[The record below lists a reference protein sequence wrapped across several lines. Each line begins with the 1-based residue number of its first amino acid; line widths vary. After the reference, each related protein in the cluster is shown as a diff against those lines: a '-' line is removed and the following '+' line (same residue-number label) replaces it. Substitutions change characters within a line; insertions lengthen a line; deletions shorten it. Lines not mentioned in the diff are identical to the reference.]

1 MESVIGSE
9 KQPYLFRVCAVK
21 KGALLLPEGA
31 PSLRWQAAP
40 RSWEPLFLRPR
51 AGWEA
56 GFTSRSSIAKF
67 FEKGLV
73 ISVNESQL
81 GLFYGLSFLCVA
93 IAFAFAA
100 YLYLWVKKQKTEN
113 AKIQEVSLLIKQGA
127 NTFMRREYLVLAK
140 FAVVAAVVILVLL
153 PSPIWTGNIVDNISM
168 AIAYLCGTALSAIA
182 GKIGILV
189 ATLSNGR
196 TAEAAQKGIKPAF
209 LIGFRGGAVMGL
221 LVVGCSLLGVAA
233 VLLVTGDSSILLGF
247 SFGASSLALFAK
259 AGGGIF
265 TKTADVS
272 ADLTGKVELGIPEDD
287 PRNPAVIAD
296 NVGDNVGD
304 VAGMG
309 ADLFDSNVAAMAS
322 ALVLAQSLSG
332 GDFNNVSMVFCYAIL
347 GLFASIIGIATARVG
362 KKGDPTTAL
371 NSSTYVTTA
380 IYLVLT
386 AGATALFPGFSW
398 RIWGAAAVGLLV
410 GVIIG
415 ITTDYF
421 TDDSKSPVKKVA
433 KASSSGP
440 AFTVLSGIS
449 YGFISALPAMVG
461 IAISALIAYKLCE
474 PMGEGYAIFG
484 ISMAAV
490 GMLSIVGMII
500 SNDAYGPIVDNARGL
515 AEMGGLGEETI
526 RTADELDSAGNT
538 VKAVT
543 KGFSISAAGLTVISL
558 LGAFMSE
565 ANDALAAAGRELI
578 TGFDI
583 MSPTVFFGVLVGAVV
598 PAVFSAMLILGVDK
612 NAQRMVA
619 EIHRQFN
626 SIKGLREGKPGVKPE
641 YDKCIDIATS
651 GSLRELIP
659 AGLMSIIATV
669 VVGFIGGPS
678 AIGGFLLGNIVS
690 GLLLALFMSNA
701 GGLWDNCKKYIE
713 AGAEGGKGSD
723 SHKAAVIGDTVGD
736 PFKDT
741 AGPSI
746 NTQITVVSLVSSL
759 LSSVFVMFSFFS

>member
-1 MESVIGSE
+1 MESVMKTVYSIS
-9 KQPYLFRVCAVK
+9 LLAV
-21 KGALLLPEGA
+21 
-31 PSLRWQAAP
+31 
-40 RSWEPLFLRPR
+40 
-51 AGWEA
+51 
-56 GFTSRSSIAKF
+56 I
-67 FEKGLV
+67 V
-73 ISVNESQL
+73 
-81 GLFYGLSFLCVA
+81 
-93 IAFAFAA
+93 AFAFAI
-100 YLYLWVKKQKTEN
+100 YLYLWVKKQKTVN
-113 AKIQEVSLLIKQGA
+113 KKILEVSELIHAGA
-127 NTFMRREYLVLAK
+127 NTFMRKEYIILAK
-140 FAVVAAVVILVLL
+140 FAGVAAIIILLLL
-153 PSPIWTGNIVDNISM
+153 PSPIWSGNAVDNAAM
-168 AIAYLCGTALSAIA
+168 AVSYLIGTTLSAIA

-189 ATLSNGR
+189 ATSANGR
-196 TAEAAQKGIKPAF
+196 TAEGAQHGIKPAF

-221 LVVGCSLLGVAA
+221 AVVSFSILGVMG
-233 VLLVTGDSSILLGF
+233 VLYVTGNAGILLGF

-322 ALVLAQSLSG
+322 ALVMAQSLDG
-332 GDFNNVSMVFCYAIL
+332 GLGNNAAAVFGYAAA
-347 GLFASIIGIATARVG
+347 GLISSIIGIACARVG
-362 KKGDPTTAL
+362 KEENPTRAL

-380 IYLVLT
+380 IFLVLT
-386 AGATALFPGFSW
+386 AVMTAVIPEFEW
-398 RIWGAAAVGLLV
+398 RIWGASAVGLIV

-421 TDDSKSPVKKVA
+421 TDDSKPIVKKVA
-433 KASSSGP
+433 HASQSGS
-440 AFTVLSGIS
+440 AFTILSGIS

-461 IAISALIAYKLCE
+461 IAISALCAYKLCE
-474 PMGEGYAIFG
+474 PLGDGYALFG
-484 ISMAAV
+484 IAMAAV

-515 AEMGGLGEETI
+515 AEMGGLGDETI
-526 RTADELDSAGNT
+526 RIADELDSAGNT

-543 KGFSISAAGLTVISL
+543 KGFAIGAAGLTVISL
-558 LGAFMSE
+558 LGAYMSE
-565 ANDALAAAGRELI
+565 VNASLAEAGKELI

-583 MSPTVFFGVLVGAVV
+583 MDPLVFFGIMIGAVI
-598 PAVFSAMLILGVDK
+598 PAVFSAMLIIGVDK

-619 EIHRQFN
+619 EIHRQFRE
-626 SIKGLREGKPGVKPE
+626 IVGLREGKKGVKAD
-641 YDKCIDIATS
+641 YDRCIDIATQ
-651 GSLRELIP
+651 GALKELIP
-659 AGLMSIIATV
+659 AGLMAIIATIA
-669 VVGFIGGPS
+669 VGFVGGPK

-701 GGLWDNCKKYIE
+701 GGLWDNAKKYVE
-713 AGAEGGKGSD
+713 AGNEGGKGSKA
-723 SHKAAVIGDTVGD
+723 HKAAVTGDTVGD

-746 NTQITVVSLVSSL
+746 NTQITVVSLVASLVSSI
-759 LSSVFVMFSFFS
+759 FVAFSLFG

>member
-1 MESVIGSE
+1 MESNLS
-9 KQPYLFRVCAVK
+9 
-21 KGALLLPEGA
+21 
-31 PSLRWQAAP
+31 
-40 RSWEPLFLRPR
+40 
-51 AGWEA
+51 
-56 GFTSRSSIAKF
+56 
-67 FEKGLV
+67 
-73 ISVNESQL
+73 
-81 GLFYGLSFLCVA
+81 LFYGLSFLTVVL
-93 IAFAFAA
+93 AFAFAA
-100 YLYLWVKKQKTEN
+100 YLYLWVKKQKTVN
-113 AKIQEVSLLIKQGA
+113 AKIQEVSALIKEGA
-127 NTFMRREYLVLAK
+127 NTFMRREYKILAK
-140 FAVVAAVVILVLL
+140 FAAVAAVLILLFL
-153 PSPIWTGNIVDNISM
+153 PSPIWQGDPVPNISM
-168 AIAYLCGTALSAIA
+168 AVAYIAGTVLSAIA

-196 TAEAAQKGIKPAF
+196 AAEGAQKGLKPAF

-221 LVVGCSLLGVAA
+221 LVVGCSLFGVAA
-233 VLLVTGDSSILLGF
+233 VLMLTGDSSILLGF

-265 TKTADVS
+265 TKAADVA
-272 ADLTGKVELGIPEDD
+272 ADLTGKVELGIAEDD

-309 ADLFDSNVAAMAS
+309 ADLFDSNVAAMSS
-322 ALVLAQSLSG
+322 ALVIAQSLSG
-332 GDFNNVSMVFCYAIL
+332 GAFANTSMVFCYAIL
-347 GLFASIIGIATARVG
+347 GLLASVVGIATARVG
-362 KKGDPTTAL
+362 KNGNPTRAL

-380 IYLVLT
+380 IFLALT
-386 AGATALFPGFSW
+386 AGATLLFEGFSW
-398 RIWGAAAVGLLV
+398 RIWGASAVGLLV

-415 ITTDYF
+415 IATDYF
-421 TDDSKSPVKKVA
+421 TDDSKPIVRKVA
-433 KASSSGP
+433 HASGSGP
-440 AFTVLSGIS
+440 AFTILSGVS
-449 YGFISALPAMVG
+449 YGFISALPAMLG
-461 IAISALIAYKLCE
+461 IAVSALVAYKLCE
-474 PMGEGYAIFG
+474 PMGDGYAIFG

-515 AEMGGLGEETI
+515 AEMGDLGEETI

-543 KGFSISAAGLTVISL
+543 KGFSIGAAGLTVISL

-565 ANDALAAAGRELI
+565 ANAALAEAGKALI

-583 MSPTVFFGVLVGAVV
+583 MSPTVFFGILIGAAI

-619 EIHRQFN
+619 EIHRQFA
-626 SIKGLREGKPGVKPE
+626 SIPGLKEGREDAKPE
-641 YDKCIDIATS
+641 YGKCIDIATT
-651 GSLRELIP
+651 GALRELIP
-659 AGLMSIIATV
+659 AGLMSIVATL
-669 VVGFIGGPS
+669 VVGFIGGPL

-690 GLLLALFMSNA
+690 GLLLALFMSNS
-701 GGLWDNCKKYIE
+701 GGLWDNSKKYVE
-713 AGAEGGKGSD
+713 AGNEGGKGSEA
-723 SHKAAVIGDTVGD
+723 HKSAVIGDTVGD

-759 LSSVFVMFSFFS
+759 LSSLFVLFSIFD

>member
-1 MESVIGSE
+1 M
-9 KQPYLFRVCAVK
+9 
-21 KGALLLPEGA
+21 
-31 PSLRWQAAP
+31 
-40 RSWEPLFLRPR
+40 
-51 AGWEA
+51 
-56 GFTSRSSIAKF
+56 
-67 FEKGLV
+67 
-73 ISVNESQL
+73 
-81 GLFYGLSFLCVA
+81 
-93 IAFAFAA
+93 
-100 YLYLWVKKQKTEN
+100 
-113 AKIQEVSLLIKQGA
+113 
-127 NTFMRREYLVLAK
+127 
-140 FAVVAAVVILVLL
+140 
-153 PSPIWTGNIVDNISM
+153 
-168 AIAYLCGTALSAIA
+168 
-182 GKIGILV
+182 
-189 ATLSNGR
+189 
-196 TAEAAQKGIKPAF
+196 
-209 LIGFRGGAVMGL
+209 
-221 LVVGCSLLGVAA
+221 
-233 VLLVTGDSSILLGF
+233 
-247 SFGASSLALFAK
+247 
-259 AGGGIF
+259 
-265 TKTADVS
+265 
-272 ADLTGKVELGIPEDD
+272 
-287 PRNPAVIAD
+287 
-296 NVGDNVGD
+296 
-304 VAGMG
+304 
-309 ADLFDSNVAAMAS
+309 
-322 ALVLAQSLSG
+322 
-332 GDFNNVSMVFCYAIL
+332 
-347 GLFASIIGIATARVG
+347 
-362 KKGDPTTAL
+362 
-371 NSSTYVTTA
+371 TTA

-386 AGATALFPGFSW
+386 AIATAVFPGFSW

-421 TDDSKSPVKKVA
+421 TDDTKPIVQKVA
-433 KASSSGP
+433 HASSSGP

-461 IAISALIAYKLCE
+461 IAVSALVAYKLCE

-565 ANDALAAAGRELI
+565 ANNALAAAGRELI

-626 SIKGLREGKPGVKPE
+626 TIKGLREGKPGVKPE

-659 AGLMSIIATV
+659 AGLMTIIATII
-669 VVGFIGGPS
+669 VGFIGGPS

-701 GGLWDNCKKYIE
+701 GGLWDNTKKYIE

-759 LSSVFVMFSFFS
+759 LSSVFVMFSFFG